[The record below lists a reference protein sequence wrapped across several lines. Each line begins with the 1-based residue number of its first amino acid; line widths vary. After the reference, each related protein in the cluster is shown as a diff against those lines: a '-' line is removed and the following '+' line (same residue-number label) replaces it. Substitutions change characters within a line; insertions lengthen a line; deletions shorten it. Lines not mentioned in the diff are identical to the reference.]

1 MKNLNFVN
9 PQFTKNSEEQKIKII
24 RGLHDQLKSK
34 IDSDILARFA
44 KEADKALKEE
54 QEDPY
59 NRNFSYNIQK
69 ELIERRD
76 SILKVADQRIK

>member
-1 MKNLNFVN
+1 MRNLNFVN

-24 RGLHDQLKSK
+24 RGLHEQLKNN

-69 ELIERRD
+69 DHMERRD
-76 SILKVADQRIK
+76 SILKGADQNKK